1 MFKCKKGD
9 LLGGEMMLWIY
20 RFALIGL
27 IVFSLIIV
35 IFNFYSVKYDIR
47 SSEALFI
54 GKRITNCVSDE
65 GIINRDILNKNNVM
79 KCLDVDDDNDE
90 IYINFNLKDFDEQEI
105 ANFDIGKNELKPLCS
120 YDVYCSEQKYYFITD
135 DDKMTK
141 LELLIAIDKVEENA

>member
-79 KCLDVDDDNDE
+79 KCLDVDDDV
-90 IYINFNLKDFDEQEI
+90 IL
-105 ANFDIGKNELKPLCS
+105 
-120 YDVYCSEQKYYFITD
+120 
-135 DDKMTK
+135 
-141 LELLIAIDKVEENA
+141 AI